1 MAEMVATKLA
11 EAIVT
16 QAVRTISDL
25 LVNEAAALADVR
37 GDVESLRT
45 ELMRIKCFLEDADRK
60 QERDRRVQNWLVEVR
75 DVASEIE
82 DAIEAYVFQVNS
94 SWI

>member
-1 MAEMVATKLA
+1 MAKMVATKLA
-11 EAIVT
+11 EAIAT

-37 GDVESLRT
+37 GDVESFHT
-45 ELMRIKCFLEDADRK
+45 ELTRIKCFLEDADRK
-60 QERDRRVQNWLVEVR
+60 QERNRRVQNWLAEVR

-94 SWI
+94 S

>member
-45 ELMRIKCFLEDADRK
+45 ELTRIKCFLEDADRK